1 MSNSTIVGYLLL
13 VGVLLVVIWFTW
25 EILESLGNSL
35 PNLIFFLAIEYNT
48 LYEKL
53 QKIWSPYT
61 DPLYAPLIPVAQVLG
76 RPLD

>member
-25 EILESLGNSL
+25 EILESL
-35 PNLIFFLAIEYNT
+35 AIEYNT

-61 DPLYAPLIPVAQVLG
+61 DPLYSPLIPVAQVLG

>member
-25 EILESLGNSL
+25 EILES
-35 PNLIFFLAIEYNT
+35 LAIEYNT